1 MSRLY
6 LADKSAYEQRRH
18 SLSVEDLFNSLIE
31 SKTLAACEI
40 VALEILY
47 SARNLAEYDRVQNDL
62 EALTWLDVDVR
73 ALRRAREVQHKL
85 ARQGQHRLPLPDL
98 IIAATAERHG
108 AVVLHYDKDFD
119 LIAAV
124 TGQPTQW
131 VVAHN

>member
-85 ARQGQHRLPLPDL
+85 ARHGQHRLPLPDL